1 MHNKYIDDIDF
12 RGEIVIM
19 RVDLNVPLEKGVIMS
34 NKRIVSSLE
43 SIKKIINDNAK
54 LVLLSHLGRVKEE
67 KDLKSK
73 SLFPV
78 AVELSRLLGKKVTF
92 VNETRGSL
100 LEKAINEM
108 KWGDIVLVQNTRYED
123 LNGKAES
130 KNSDELAKYWASLG
144 TFFVNDAFGTA
155 HRKHASNYGI
165 AKYAK
170 KTAVGYLVEKEI
182 EALSKLTN
190 DPERP
195 YMAIVGGSKVSDKIE
210 ILNSLVEQVDRL
222 FIVGGMAYT
231 FEVAKGRTIGTSLFD
246 ENNLDFARDFLEK
259 HGEEKVFLPIDYAV
273 VDDFVDQKPTIYEN
287 NIPDGKMGL
296 DIGPKTVK
304 KFQKAMKKAKT
315 VVWNGPAGVIEFEN
329 FRKGTLGLM
338 EGISKL
344 KNAFTVVGGGDSAAF
359 VEQQNKENLFS
370 HVSTGGGAT
379 LEFLKTGSLEA
390 IDLILNDNK

>member
-19 RVDLNVPLEKGVIMS
+19 RVDLNVPLENGVIMS

-54 LVLLSHLGRVKEE
+54 LVLFSHLGRVKEE

-379 LEFLKTGSLEA
+379 LEFLKTGSLET

>member
-19 RVDLNVPLEKGVIMS
+19 RVDLNVPLENGVIMS

-54 LVLLSHLGRVKEE
+54 LVSFSHLGRVKEE

-390 IDLILNDNK
+390 IDLILNNNK